1 MTDLTGIKGRN
12 GPHPP
17 EGESLGLGPQSGNPG
32 EDHTPGHARGRVRGD
47 PSEEERDRERRR
59 KRREK
64 HRKRSRSRDRKE
76 RKKDKKKDK
85 KKKKTGAVTSQY
97 GKYGI
102 INESEFSILGF
113 CLACNPFDRGSSS
126 LYNKGQEFRAWL
138 IEERKIN
145 PETQSKEST
154 RKEFAQFMEDY
165 NTATLPHEKYYN
177 MDVYER
183 RMNALRHG
191 ELLPA
196 GDELTYDVNADL
208 KAHSSTHKRRAIERE
223 SYLSKEQ
230 LMELR
235 KVQNERIEAGKMK
248 LLGMDLPQNLG
259 VRMDGTAFDG

>member
-1 MTDLTGIKGRN
+1 MSGSGS
-12 GPHPP
+12 
-17 EGESLGLGPQSGNPG
+17 ES
-32 EDHTPGHARGRVRGD
+32 D
-47 PSEEERDRERRR
+47 DRERRKR
-59 KRREK
+59 KEK
-64 HRKRSRSRDRKE
+64 HRRRSRSRDRKE

-85 KKKKTGAVTSQY
+85 KKKIGAVTSQY
-97 GKYGI
+97 GKYGT
-102 INESEFSILGF
+102 INESDMFE
-113 CLACNPFDRGSSS
+113 
-126 LYNKGQEFRAWL
+126 KTQEFRAWL
-138 IEERKIN
+138 VEERKIN

-154 RKEFAQFMEDY
+154 RKEFLQFMEDY

-177 MDVYER
+177 MDAYER

-208 KAHSSTHKRRAIERE
+208 KAHSSVHKRKAIERE
-223 SYLSKEQ
+223 SYLSKDQ

-259 VRMDGTAFDG
+259 VRMDGTSFDD

>member
-1 MTDLTGIKGRN
+1 MSPDRRKRKRRRSRSVSS
-12 GPHPP
+12 HD
-17 EGESLGLGPQSGNPG
+17 SDSS
-32 EDHTPGHARGRVRGD
+32 D
-47 PSEEERDRERRR
+47 DRERRR
-59 KRREK
+59 KRKEK
-64 HRKRSRSRDRKE
+64 HKKRSRSRDRKE
-76 RKKDKKKDK
+76 KKRDKKKDK
-85 KKKKTGAVTSQY
+85 KKNKTGAVTSQY

-102 INESEFSILGF
+102 INESDMFE
-113 CLACNPFDRGSSS
+113 
-126 LYNKGQEFRAWL
+126 KTQEFRAWL
-138 IEERKIN
+138 VEERKIN

-177 MDVYER
+177 MDAYER

-208 KAHSSTHKRRAIERE
+208 KAHSSAHKRKAIERE

-230 LMELR
+230 LSELR

-248 LLGMDLPQNLG
+248 MLGMDLPQNLG